1 MKCIKTDLANFNKVN
16 ISIDIQQRHTPW
28 NNIHYFPK
36 RFNRCIIPFQ
46 INKDFLSAVKDKM
59 STYDQRMEES
69 EKKLHERLEDFEAER
84 RDAELAFKVFVRSH
98 HFYQE
103 NHPRKKIRL

>member
-36 RFNRCIIPFQ
+36 RFIRCIIPFQ

-84 RDAELAFKVFVRSH
+84 RDAELAFKVLVRSH
-98 HFYQE
+98 HFYQDI
-103 NHPRKKIRL
+103 NKYF